1 MPELNNPHDAF
12 FKQFLSKI
20 EIASDFL
27 RQHLPATIIDELNL
41 STLAL
46 QKDSFIDE
54 ELRPHYSDLLYRANL
69 NTGGPAHVYL
79 LFEHKSYVD
88 EQVAFQVLR
97 YLMQLWEKELRET
110 GALSPVITLVV
121 YHGRA
126 KWSVPTN
133 FGALLTA
140 PGVFRPYLPD
150 FQYHLAD
157 LSALS
162 DEEIRGEIWS
172 RVFQLPLKHIF
183 DDNLGERLPNILL
196 LAHDLAQQA
205 SGLAM
210 LATILRYV
218 SRAGRG
224 ATREEIRQAVTAI
237 LPSEGGVLVATAA
250 EQWIEEGKVLGLKQG
265 LEQGH
270 EQGLEQGLEQG
281 RVIQRRTVLKILR
294 RRFTL
299 TDDDVVTFAD
309 QLAHI
314 RNIELL
320 EKVVD
325 DALTA
330 TVLVDFATRLETYF
344 QAVIHQNVGRRN
356 LN

>member
-27 RQHLPATIIDELNL
+27 RQHLPAAIVDELNL
-41 STLAL
+41 TTLAL

-69 NTGGPAHVYL
+69 NTGGPTYVYL

-140 PGVFRPYLPD
+140 PAVFRPYLPD

-172 RVFQLPLKHIF
+172 RVFQLLLKHIF

-210 LATILRYV
+210 LSTILRYV

-250 EQWIEEGKVLGLKQG
+250 EQWIEDGRVLGLKQG
-265 LEQGH
+265 LEQG
-270 EQGLEQGLEQG
+270 LEQGQEQV
-281 RVIQRRTVLKILR
+281 RHMQRRTVLKILR

-320 EKVVD
+320 EQVVD

-344 QAVIHQNVGRRN
+344 QEVINQIIGRRN